1 MLPNSKDFVT
11 EFSEY
16 DDKFNYNNFFG
27 EIMASTGL
35 DVFDN
40 TVQETN
46 IILKEIENAFGW
58 TDRREQSYSALRV
71 ILQALRDRLP
81 VVEAVN
87 FAAQLPML
95 VRGFYY
101 EGWQVNNVPVKMSKE
116 EFINRI
122 QSEFIYSIEAS
133 IDDLVRMVLLIV
145 MEKIDQAEAEKI
157 RNILPSD
164 VAELIKV

>member
-1 MLPNSKDFVT
+1 
-11 EFSEY
+11 
-16 DDKFNYNNFFG
+16 
-27 EIMASTGL
+27 MASTGL